1 MQLQEGIGPNMN
13 WHLVWRTFLK
23 TWRGYKFIFEIESEN
38 PFWPGGQNYLEWN
51 IEMTS
56 ISALIFQFSFFQE
69 KMHCDL
75 YWASTLNAPRINGL
89 GKKCGCT
96 KNKGL
101 KQKQSENA
109 VYIKLRKKICI
120 LAKTCINSRV
130 HMSHIS
136 MLHCTSTLGHIL
148 IFTAYSIIFSNNNYL
163 PMELFPDF
171 SFGTFLTVSV
181 KFW

>member
-1 MQLQEGIGPNMN
+1 MKIRSGQE
-13 WHLVWRTFLK
+13 VK
-23 TWRGYKFIFEIESEN
+23 TTWK
-38 PFWPGGQNYLEWN
+38 WN

-56 ISALIFQFSFFQE
+56 ISALIFQFSFFQA
-69 KMHCDL
+69 KMHNDL

-96 KNKGL
+96 KNKVL

-109 VYIKLRKKICI
+109 VYIKLREKKLCI

-136 MLHCTSTLGHIL
+136 VLHCTSTLGRIL
-148 IFTAYSIIFSNNNYL
+148 FFTAFMNN
-163 PMELFPDF
+163 
-171 SFGTFLTVSV
+171 
-181 KFW
+181 K